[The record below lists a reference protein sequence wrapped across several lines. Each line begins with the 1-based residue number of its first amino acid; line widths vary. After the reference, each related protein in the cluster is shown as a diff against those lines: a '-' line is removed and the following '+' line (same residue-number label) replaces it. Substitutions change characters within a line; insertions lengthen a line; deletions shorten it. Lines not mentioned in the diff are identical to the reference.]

1 MPADPADSAVPRYP
15 VRVVATRT
23 GLSPHVLRAW
33 ERRYQVVVPTRS
45 EGGQRLYS
53 DLDIERLR
61 RLRRLVESGHAISR
75 LAGLSLE
82 QLDQVRGEEPQ
93 RAEPGGEMEEAGSR
107 VEEALDAATRFDS
120 ARFEAVLERA
130 AISLGV
136 STFLDQIAV
145 PSLQRIGQ
153 AWADG
158 SFSVAQEHM
167 ATAAF
172 RRVLGWLLRIN
183 EVSGPAPHIVVAT
196 PSRQLHEL
204 GALMA
209 AVSAAAEGWR
219 VTYLGPDLPLADLV
233 GAVQETGADAV
244 ALSIVSPDES
254 DGLFAALRRPGEGL
268 PAEVPLIVGGAAMQ
282 QRRREAESV
291 GALVVE
297 TMPEFR
303 ALLARLSEGRAG

>member
-61 RLRRLVESGHAISR
+61 RLRRLAESGHAISR

-145 PSLQRIGQ
+145 PSLKRIGQ

-167 ATAAF
+167 ATAAL